1 MTNKATI
8 TNYFIR
14 TNKSGIK
21 ILFFAA
27 AESSDDEVSGRNS
40 KITSPRNRPSGGP
53 TPRKNALAQVSATSQ
68 EEEETDG
75 GGNLG
80 EDLFVHS
87 KGQKSKGR
95 TRDSNKKAA
104 NTSSHTTHGGR
115 KATVAVAQ
123 KTVPQASWPPSSSS
137 DEDQDDEDKDVSY
150 GSHRKANASPVKRKK
165 TPTGRTPGRT
175 PSRTPSRT
183 TPSRTPQRQTPQ
195 RQTPQRVAEVC
206 NLWCPLF
213 DLSF

>member
-68 EEEETDG
+68 EDETDG

-80 EDLFVHS
+80 EDLFVNQGS
-87 KGQKSKGR
+87 SGR
-95 TRDSNKKAA
+95 TRDKKAS
-104 NTSSHTTHGGR
+104 NSGHHR
-115 KATVAVAQ
+115 KAAGSTAAVAQ

-213 DLSF
+213 DLSL

>member
-1 MTNKATI
+1 MTDFLK
-8 TNYFIR
+8 
-14 TNKSGIK
+14 K
-21 ILFFAA
+21 FFAYLFSA
-27 AESSDDEVSGRNS
+27 AVESSDEELSTSTKIKISN
-40 KITSPRNRPSGGP
+40 ITSPRNRPSGAP
-53 TPRKNALAQVSATSQ
+53 IPRKNALAQVSATSQ

-123 KTVPQASWPPSSSS
+123 KTVPQASWPSSSS

-195 RQTPQRVAEVC
+195 RQTPQQTAEVR
-206 NLWCPLF
+206 NPYWPL
-213 DLSF
+213 